1 MFDKYLC
8 KKIGIRDISLN
19 DVIAWVLLSDTVH
32 KSLRVAQMVLVG
44 IAMVIGAEYGIFIML
59 FLIISLE
66 AIALII
72 AWLLYI
78 ITNQIHVASCPL
90 KKK

>member
-32 KSLRVAQMVLVG
+32 KSLRVVQMVLVG
-44 IAMVIGAEYGIFIML
+44 MAVVVGAEYGIFIML

-66 AIALII
+66 AIALTI

>member
-1 MFDKYLC
+1 MFDRYLC
-8 KKIGIRDISLN
+8 KKIGIRNISLN
-19 DVIAWVLLSDTVH
+19 DVIAWVLFRDTVS
-32 KSLRVAQMVLVG
+32 KFLYIMRMVLVG
-44 IAMVIGAEYGIFIML
+44 IAVVVGAEYGIFIML
-59 FLIISLE
+59 SLIISLE

-72 AWLLYI
+72 AWLIYI

>member
-44 IAMVIGAEYGIFIML
+44 IAVVVGAEYGIFIML

-66 AIALII
+66 AIALTI